1 MLMRSLPGICR
12 PAARRLTACNAAA
25 MLVPAR
31 SVSSNG
37 TGTYQKTQFCEAD
50 PTKPKLVLA
59 YSGGLDTSCQ
69 LRYLSKEMGFEVVAY
84 IADLGQVQRG
94 TSSVGF
100 PRNIFLGFH
109 STTAALA

>member
-37 TGTYQKTQFCEAD
+37 TGTYQKTQFREAVRPPVSKSHHARATFP
-50 PTKPKLVLA
+50 PT
-59 YSGGLDTSCQ
+59 
-69 LRYLSKEMGFEVVAY
+69 R
-84 IADLGQVQRG
+84 
-94 TSSVGF
+94 
-100 PRNIFLGFH
+100 
-109 STTAALA
+109 STGR

>member
-1 MLMRSLPGICR
+1 
-12 PAARRLTACNAAA
+12 
-25 MLVPAR
+25 
-31 SVSSNG
+31 
-37 TGTYQKTQFCEAD
+37 
-50 PTKPKLVLA
+50 VLA